1 MKSDTKKTIT
11 NMKKILIT
19 GSSGYIGQS
28 LVAALKDTAHI
39 TGLDRKPIKN
49 DLCDEF
55 VLQDINNME
64 MLYDHYD
71 VVVHLAALV
80 NVNQSMQAP
89 LLYFKTNFGGTL
101 KLLENID
108 CDHFIFASTGAAENP
123 TSPYA
128 MSKRNAESM
137 IRSYCQVVKK
147 KCTIFR
153 FYNVTGMGVIG
164 PTNPDGLLY
173 NLMKARETG
182 VFNIY
187 GKSYFT
193 KDGTALRDYIH
204 VKDVCAA
211 LIRSMKDPSRSLLEQ
226 IQNLGTGHGHTVL
239 EMANIFKRV
248 NNCDFEIRF
257 LENRVGDLPK
267 SVLLDPSPYFK
278 NSYTMDQMLRI

>member
-1 MKSDTKKTIT
+1 MPKV
-11 NMKKILIT
+11 LVT
-19 GSSGYIGQS
+19 GSSGYIGQT
-28 LVAALKDTAHI
+28 LVDMLPSSYEIHC
-39 TGLDRKPIKN
+39 LDRKVAKVIQPAR
-49 DLCDEF
+49 CY
-55 VLQDINNME
+55 LQDINNME
-64 MLYDHYD
+64 ELKDHYD
-71 VVVHLAALV
+71 VVIHLAALV
-80 NVNQSMQAP
+80 NVKQSTEMP
-89 LLYFKTNFGGTL
+89 LTYFKTNFGGTL
-101 KLLENID
+101 KLLENVD

-137 IRSYCQVVKK
+137 IRSYCQIVKK

-173 NLMKARETG
+173 NLMKAKETG

-187 GKSYFT
+187 GKKYFT

-204 VKDVCAA
+204 VKDVCGA
-211 LIRSMKDPSRSLLEQ
+211 LIRSMENPSVALMDQ

-278 NSYTMDQMLRI
+278 NNYTIEQMLRI